1 MNSKN
6 YAAIDIGSCA
16 ARLLIKKVDI
26 SDTGDVAYTKLFF
39 IRYPL
44 RLGDDVFTIGKVSKE
59 RLKKIVTMIKAFKHL
74 MKLYDVDEYK
84 ACATSAMRDAKN
96 SKEVI
101 EKVLKSTGIK
111 IEIIDGKEEASII
124 YNNHVEMV
132 KSMADTCA
140 YVDVGGGSTEVTVIK
155 DGEKIKSCSYNI
167 GTIRMLHLPEE
178 ESRQIL
184 SRMQEELSAI
194 SEKLG
199 PVEMVGSGGNINKM
213 YKILSKKKT
222 GGKRITVTGVTELF
236 GKINAMSA
244 EQRMETYDMKPDR
257 AEVIIPAAKIFLA
270 VAEALKSTY
279 IYTPVLGLSD
289 GIIDNMCSVAH
300 SVVEKPSDD

>member
-26 SDTGDVAYTKLFF
+26 SDLGDVTYTKLFF
-39 IRYPL
+39 LRYPL

-59 RLKKIVTMIKAFKHL
+59 RLKKIVTMIKAFKHI
-74 MKLYDVDEYK
+74 MKLYDVEEYK

-96 SKEVI
+96 SKDVI
-101 EKVLKSTGIK
+101 SKVLKSTGIK
-111 IEIIDGKEEASII
+111 IDIIDGKEEASII

-155 DGEKIKSCSYNI
+155 NGEKIKSCSYNI

-178 ESRQIL
+178 ESNKVI
-184 SRMQEELSAI
+184 SHMQDELTAI
-194 SEKLG
+194 SDELG

-222 GGKRITVTGVTELF
+222 NGKRVTVAGVTELF
-236 GKINAMSA
+236 GKMNAMTI

-270 VAEALKSTY
+270 VAGALKSTY

-289 GIIDNMCSVAH
+289 GIIDNMCA
-300 SVVEKPSDD
+300 VERRVIESPSED

>member
-167 GTIRMLHLPEE
+167 GTIRMLHLLEE
-178 ESRQIL
+178 ESRQII

-194 SEKLG
+194 SEELG

-236 GKINAMSA
+236 GKMNAMSA

>member
-1 MNSKN
+1 MSSKN

-16 ARLLIKKVDI
+16 ARLLIKNVVI
-26 SDTGDVAYTKLFF
+26 SDAGDVTYTKLFF
-39 IRYPL
+39 LRYPL

-74 MKLYDVDEYK
+74 MKLYDVEEYK

-111 IEIIDGKEEASII
+111 IDIIDGKEEASII

-132 KSMADTCA
+132 KSLADTCA

-155 DGEKIKSCSYNI
+155 NGEKIKSCSYNI

-178 ESRQIL
+178 ESDQVL
-184 SRMQEELSAI
+184 SHMQDELTKI
-194 SEKLG
+194 SDELG

-222 GGKRITVTGVTELF
+222 AGKRITVAGVTELF
-236 GKINAMSA
+236 GKMNAMSA

-257 AEVIIPAAKIFLA
+257 AEVIIPAARIFLA
-270 VAEALKSTY
+270 IAGALKSTY

-300 SVVEKPSDD
+300 SVVEKPSEE

>member
-96 SKEVI
+96 SKDVI

-184 SRMQEELSAI
+184 SLMQEELSAI
-194 SEKLG
+194 SEELG

-236 GKINAMSA
+236 GKMNAMSA

>member
-96 SKEVI
+96 SKDVI

-184 SRMQEELSAI
+184 SCMQEELSAI
-194 SEKLG
+194 SEELG

-236 GKINAMSA
+236 GKMNAMSA

>member
-96 SKEVI
+96 SKDVI

-184 SRMQEELSAI
+184 SLMQEELSAI
-194 SEKLG
+194 SEELG

-236 GKINAMSA
+236 GKMNAMSA

-300 SVVEKPSDD
+300 CVVEKPSDD